1 MGLNRPGGRIV
12 VRWTP
17 SPKLKGKK
25 IAVLRAHHVR
35 IDLGLGFRTPPRA
48 LIGGAQPNYGWGAL
62 VTLRYIK
69 MVGAGDSGNEVRCTH
84 TSPPTNP
91 NPIN

>member
-35 IDLGLGFRTPPRA
+35 IDLGLLLNGK
-48 LIGGAQPNYGWGAL
+48 AQLGLLLAP
-62 VTLRYIK
+62 
-69 MVGAGDSGNEVRCTH
+69 
-84 TSPPTNP
+84 
-91 NPIN
+91 